1 MEANSDKLRGGR
13 EERKNERKN
22 ERMKERKRAREQEG
36 ERERKRRTKGQP
48 SVKDFLSV
56 TWCETS
62 GPVYRQRFSHR

>member
-1 MEANSDKLRGGR
+1 MGLICRVEGGGNP
-13 EERKNERKN
+13 KYTKN
-22 ERMKERKRAREQEG
+22 ERMKKRKRAREQEG

-62 GPVYRQRFSHR
+62 GPVYRAAIWRL

>member
-22 ERMKERKRAREQEG
+22 ERMNERKRAREQEG
-36 ERERKRRTKGQP
+36 ERKRRTEGQP
-48 SVKDFLSV
+48 LVTAFLSV

-62 GPVYRQRFSHR
+62 GPVYQAVISRL